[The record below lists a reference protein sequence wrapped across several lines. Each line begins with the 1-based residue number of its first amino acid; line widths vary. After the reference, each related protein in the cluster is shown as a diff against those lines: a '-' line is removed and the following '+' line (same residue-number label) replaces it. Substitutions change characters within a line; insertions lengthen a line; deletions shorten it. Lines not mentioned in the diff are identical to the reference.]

1 VGVFADTFA
10 MLAEKA
16 DRCTRVE
23 GAEMVRLID
32 SSPIPLGKLCE
43 WAEWNGRIRGMKM
56 HVVYHPGNDVPRCVD
71 ITPATVNDVENR
83 LVVCVCA
90 IPGRSHDLAEV
101 NVHTT

>member
-1 VGVFADTFA
+1 
-10 MLAEKA
+10 
-16 DRCTRVE
+16 
-23 GAEMVRLID
+23 MVRLID